1 MRLIHELNKAGFSMP
16 HSTPEVHCKVFE
28 DYSGALIMAKSPK
41 IRPRTKHINIKY
53 HLFRQ
58 AVEDKEVR
66 IHAIDTKDQIAD
78 VFTKPLGTD
87 LFLKFRQLIIG
98 W

>member
-1 MRLIHELNKAGFSMP
+1 MRLIRELSNAGFNMP

-28 DYSGALIMAKSPK
+28 DNSGALIMAQSPK

-53 HLFRQ
+53 HHFRQ
-58 AVEDKEVR
+58 AVEDKEVS
-66 IHAIDTKDQIAD
+66 IHAIDTKDQLAD

-87 LFLKFRQLIIG
+87 LFLKFRKLILG